1 MLEGN
6 VEYMLKVWKSE
17 PEDTENLSHAYWSAR
32 IEGAQAIPRIGQTL
46 ESSNHLDKF
55 SRYKVFDVIHDV
67 GGNLAHLTMQGQPD
81 VRKIQISDCIRVLA
95 YRVSE

>member
-32 IEGAQAIPRIGQTL
+32 IEGAQAIPRIG
-46 ESSNHLDKF
+46 
-55 SRYKVFDVIHDV
+55 
-67 GGNLAHLTMQGQPD
+67 
-81 VRKIQISDCIRVLA
+81 
-95 YRVSE
+95 